1 MIPRYYRSVVR
12 RTDEEGKFKW
22 MQIELE
28 EMAQQY
34 SRSVEEIMVMFGQVN
49 CDKKRLRERLEGTT
63 YCTWKKIEDLTLK
76 NYFEA
81 VQQNGIAGSGAENAQ
96 YQCLVEEKGT
106 DEIAAR
112 NRYLGYT
119 I

>member
-1 MIPRYYRSVVR
+1 MIPRYYRTAVR
-12 RTDEEGKFKW
+12 RPDEIGKFKW
-22 MQIELE
+22 LHIELE

-34 SRSVEEIMVMFGQVN
+34 SKSLEDVMVLFEQVN

-81 VQQNGIAGSGAENAQ
+81 I
-96 YQCLVEEKGT
+96 
-106 DEIAAR
+106 
-112 NRYLGYT
+112 
-119 I
+119 